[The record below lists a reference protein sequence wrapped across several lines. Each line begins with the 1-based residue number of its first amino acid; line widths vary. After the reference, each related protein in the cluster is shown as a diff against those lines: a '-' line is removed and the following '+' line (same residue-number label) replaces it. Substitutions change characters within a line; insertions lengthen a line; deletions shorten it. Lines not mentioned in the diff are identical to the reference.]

1 MWYLNIYWCCH
12 FLLFEEM
19 TCLLQEYE
27 DHPTR
32 LDKRCLEQ
40 LKKRKELWELS
51 VQVGILFY
59 RTESI
64 NVREY
69 WRVNQKRTE
78 NNEGSIKKG
87 QSRET
92 GNIEYTRWNNEGSIK
107 KGQSRETG
115 NIEYTSWNNKGSIK
129 KGQSRE
135 TGNIEYTERRETK
148 IIADITTRNQKCDDM
163 QFDNANNT
171 KPTNT
176 KK

>member
-115 NIEYTSWNNKGSIK
+115 NIEYTRWNNKGAIKKGQSRETGNIEYTRWNNKGSIK

-148 IIADITTRNQKCDDM
+148 QEHNTT
-163 QFDNANNT
+163 
-171 KPTNT
+171 
-176 KK
+176 

>member
-1 MWYLNIYWCCH
+1 
-12 FLLFEEM
+12 M

-69 WRVNQKRTE
+69 RRVNQKRTIQR
-78 NNEGSIKKG
+78 NWQHKSTQDGIMKG
-87 QSRET
+87 QS
-92 GNIEYTRWNNEGSIK
+92 K
-107 KGQSRETG
+107 K
-115 NIEYTSWNNKGSIK
+115 
-129 KGQSRE
+129 
-135 TGNIEYTERRETK
+135 
-148 IIADITTRNQKCDDM
+148 
-163 QFDNANNT
+163 DNSE
-171 KPTNT
+171 KLPT
-176 KK
+176 